1 MKHIKSFKLFE
12 SITVYPDKV
21 CALYEDVRSIGYLL
35 EDEGFPVE
43 YRLRVVCIP
52 DGSLQKEIRV
62 ITVRNCQDIRGFLNR
77 RNLSLRDFVIKVENP
92 TILSY
97 GQGNFKI
104 DREQEEKFREEFE
117 RYYEILREHLDYVDS
132 KFIGKKAMRPPL
144 TFEVSVAAPFFM

>member
-1 MKHIKSFKLFE
+1 MKRIKSFKLFE

-21 CALYEDVRSIGYLL
+21 CSLYEDVRSIGYLL

-43 YRLRVVCIP
+43 YRLRVVCVP
-52 DGSLQKEIRV
+52 DGSLQKEIRI

-92 TILSY
+92 SRNL
-97 GQGNFKI
+97 KI

-117 RYYEILREHLDYVDS
+117 RYYEMLREHLDYVDS
-132 KFIGKKAMRPPL
+132 KFIDKKATRPPL